1 MGSFKTLAQRRAS
14 DTAVLS
20 AKDRPEDV
28 KPEHWLQDGETITYW
43 KSLPHGAIQDIVA
56 AASNITLDA
65 PEVQRWDASLAL
77 QARLEVGIV
86 DWTIKD
92 GDGLPVEWRHEKARE
107 LLDGI
112 PYAVFNSL
120 QGLIGSGEVKVTEEK
135 VEAEVVGEAQPEL

>member
-14 DTAVLS
+14 DTAVLTS
-20 AKDRPEDV
+20 KDLPDGVKAED
-28 KPEHWLQDGETITYW
+28 WLQDGETITYW

-56 AASNITLDA
+56 AASQITLGSS
-65 PEVQRWDASLAL
+65 EIQGWDASLAL

-86 DWTIKD
+86 DWTVKD
-92 GDGLPVEWRHEKARE
+92 GDGLPIEWRHTKARE

-120 QGLIGSGEVKVTEEK
+120 QGLIGSGEAKVTQENVKEE
-135 VEAEVVGEAQPEL
+135 VLGEATPEL